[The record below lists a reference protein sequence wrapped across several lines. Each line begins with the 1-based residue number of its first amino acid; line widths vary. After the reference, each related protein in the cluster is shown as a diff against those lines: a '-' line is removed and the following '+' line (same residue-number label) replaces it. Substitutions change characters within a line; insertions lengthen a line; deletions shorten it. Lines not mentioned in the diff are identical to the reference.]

1 MKEKRIAWTLA
12 IHTFIF
18 SSICKHVKSV
28 IEPDDRQES
37 ALKRIMPIFT
47 IIFILRVYGADT
59 LFSVT
64 FLATPNT
71 LTHSRRL

>member
-37 ALKRIMPIFT
+37 ALIRIMPIFT
-47 IIFILRVYGADT
+47 IIFIFILVVDLIRNCQKNIVLSLKEGKEII
-59 LFSVT
+59 
-64 FLATPNT
+64 
-71 LTHSRRL
+71 